1 MYNKALFEF
10 IILVYTQIALMINI
24 WNIAF
29 WDRIQKE
36 EYRKYSFNSTRNLP
50 FYVDSTYKQIIL
62 SVIKSI
68 KIGGKVLFPESE
80 LNDLIK
86 KLKEGSWVS

>member
-1 MYNKALFEF
+1 MKNN
-10 IILVYTQIALMINI
+10 VTG
-24 WNIAF
+24 
-29 WDRIQKE
+29 
-36 EYRKYSFNSTRNLP
+36 STLLKGRANH
-50 FYVDSTYKQIIL
+50 FHVDSTYKQIIL

-86 KLKEGSWVS
+86 KLKDGS